1 MSDKRFSVVIPTVG
15 RHDRFLPKLLSD
27 LRNEDS
33 LIGEIILVR
42 SGLKS
47 NLFPVYRLFIFTLKL
62 ILRPGF
68 EVKVLTFSSKQ
79 TAGQNRNTG
88 WKIARFEFT
97 AFLDADDLYH
107 RKRLT
112 TINELL
118 HLHPKANLILNLY
131 SFSNLKTSHTPL
143 MDHEIV
149 SDDSIHSSICEA
161 FEKEIKN
168 WEVPGHYNLAA
179 VGKSGESLKI
189 QHGHATVRTELRE
202 LIKYS
207 SIPKGED
214 GLFANEV
221 LVKLG
226 QVFIILRELSFYR
239 NFNSSFAPNIFKR
252 KLIRARDAVYSI
264 FRK

>member
-33 LIGEIILVR
+33 LIGEIIVVR

-47 NLFPVYRLFIFTLKL
+47 YFSPVYNLFICTLKL
-62 ILRPGF
+62 ILRPSF
-68 EVKVLTFSSKQ
+68 DIKVLTNSNKQ

-88 WKIARFEFT
+88 WKTARFKFT

-112 TINELL
+112 TIDELL
-118 HLHPKANLILNLY
+118 LLHPNANLVLNLY
-131 SFSNLKTSHTPL
+131 SFSNLKTTYTPL
-143 MDHEIV
+143 RDDEMV
-149 SDDSIHSSICEA
+149 SDDSINSSISEA

-168 WEVPGHYNLAA
+168 WRVPGLYNLAA
-179 VGKSGESLKI
+179 VGKSGETLKI
-189 QHGHATVRTELRE
+189 PHGHATVRTELRDS
-202 LIKYS
+202 IQYS
-207 SIPKGED
+207 NVPKGED
-214 GLFANEV
+214 GLFASEV
-221 LVKLG
+221 LIKHG

-239 NFNSSFAPNIFKR
+239 NFNSSFAPSFFKK
-252 KLIRARDAVYSI
+252 KLIKTRENLYTI